1 MTMITPPPT
10 ATSAAALGI
19 GNVNLSDDMLRGA
32 DAIADF
38 MGMKRRQIYHLT
50 ETSRLPVF
58 RVGSVLCARRSTLL
72 GWVEDQELRATA
84 GCGQ

>member
-1 MTMITPPPT
+1 MTQLRAGAIPPEGG
-10 ATSAAALGI
+10 ALPGA
-19 GNVNLSDDMLRGA
+19 NLADDLLRGA

-72 GWVEDQELRATA
+72 GWVEDQERRATA